1 MDIIASSEEQKK
13 LESDYQ
19 EMLAVHDIADLLV
32 IEDHKK
38 IDDIKKWPALSLG
51 NIFTY
56 ILLKRMCDKDYNG
69 CYKDQKAYFYWDS
82 WVDSLVQYLFMNPN
96 WKNM

>member
-1 MDIIASSEEQKK
+1 MDIIAFSEEQKK

-19 EMLAVHDIADLLV
+19 EMLAVHDIADPLV

-51 NIFTY
+51 NIFAY
-56 ILLKRMCDKDYNG
+56 ILQKRMHDKGYNG
-69 CYKDQKAYFYWDS
+69 CYKDQKAYFYWDG
-82 WVDSLVQYLFMNPN
+82 
-96 WKNM
+96 